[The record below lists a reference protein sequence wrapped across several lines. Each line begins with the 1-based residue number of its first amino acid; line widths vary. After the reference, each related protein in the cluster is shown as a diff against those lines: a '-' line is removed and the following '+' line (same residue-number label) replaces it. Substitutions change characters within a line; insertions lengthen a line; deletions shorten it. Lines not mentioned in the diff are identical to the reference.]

1 MHKSLS
7 HRHVRFRHT
16 STASVLCD
24 AATPERAIARHRSV
38 GERIGMPWQPGMVL
52 QGFPRGSVLIWQHWL
67 PWTGRPLSGVAGVKG
82 AGRSTTFTFLICS
95 FTTLP
100 QQLCS
105 RQRWQDVLA
114 YLAWPNSGL
123 SFATL

>member
-1 MHKSLS
+1 MLRHLS
-7 HRHVRFRHT
+7 HRDCVNLTFSHGK
-16 STASVLCD
+16 AIVLCN
-24 AATPERAIARHRSV
+24 AVTLERAIARHRSV
-38 GERIGMPWQPGMVL
+38 GERIGMPWPPGMVL

-105 RQRWQDVLA
+105 RQLA
-114 YLAWPNSGL
+114 GRFSVSSVAQ
-123 SFATL
+123 